1 MCSIWEKVLGK
12 SKIGIKDNFFALGGD
27 SLDSI
32 KISVEAAK
40 YDIKLSAQDFYRYP
54 TIKLLEKYALNTQSP
69 ISSTINTV
77 DYETFK

>member
-1 MCSIWEKVLGK
+1 MLGK

-54 TIKLLEKYALNTQSP
+54 TIKLLEKYGVNPPAR
-69 ISSTINTV
+69 
-77 DYETFK
+77 